1 MFKKHY
7 RTASLDDC
15 AKKIEKKQRMGYA
28 EWMAFTAPDGW
39 RRPIKEYAP
48 GELKELRAFYLALE
62 PKKREKLERNLT
74 NSAQKWIHWEPRP
87 RGLRAKKDKKLA
99 KPMTLH
105 HALTLLN
112 ACFSVN
118 KNVKKW
124 AYKREFEDDR
134 DFEGW
139 VHVDY
144 TLRDKMYNQ
153 KTALIIAVIRGIREN
168 RLPIKYGKNKG
179 IVYFEYLGRQVSF
192 HDPGNIIHC
201 KPYAGVWCGRRNKRI
216 PFEFNNKI

>member
-15 AKKIEKKQRMGYA
+15 AQKIEKNQRMGYA
-28 EWMAFTAPDGW
+28 EWMTYTFPDG
-39 RRPIKEYAP
+39 RRSIKEYTP
-48 GELKELRAFYLALE
+48 GQLKELRAFYLAL
-62 PKKREKLERNLT
+62 PPRKQEKLGKNLT
-74 NSAQKWIHWEPRP
+74 NSVKDWIQWQPRP
-87 RGLRAKKDKKLA
+87 RGLRAKEKKPA

-105 HALTLLN
+105 HALTLMN
-112 ACFSVN
+112 VCFSVN

-124 AYKREFEDDR
+124 AYKREYEDER

-139 VHVDY
+139 VRVDY
-144 TLRDKMYNQ
+144 DLRDKMYNQ

-179 IVYFEYLGRQVSF
+179 IIYFKYLGRQVSF
-192 HDPGNIIHC
+192 HDPQNIIHC

-216 PFEFNNKI
+216 PFEFINNKI